1 MIYQVCTINIMSVST
16 VIRFVPYTVYL
27 PGFYHNIV
35 YHLYFLYIHSLITK
49 FVPYTFFTYQ
59 VLIII
64 LFTNQVCTKE
74 EQEVLARG
82 SRKSEQ
88 LRQRLMKDR
97 GQDDYEKA
105 VQHKNKLLEFDKTRS
120 DCVVF
125 VMLENLQKY

>member
-1 MIYQVCTINIMSVST
+1 MNICCHLLIYQICTINIAKYCYHCLLT
-16 VIRFVPYTVYL
+16 RFLTYYCLPFIPFVYTCTL
-27 PGFYHNIV
+27 FN
-35 YHLYFLYIHSLITK
+35 
-49 FVPYTFFTYQ
+49 YQ
-59 VLIII
+59 VFIII

-120 DCVVF
+120 GCVVF

>member
-1 MIYQVCTINIMSVST
+1 MLST
-16 VIRFVPYTVYL
+16 VTIVYL
-27 PGFYHNIV
+27 PGFYHTIV
-35 YHLYFLYIHSLITK
+35 YHLYLLYIHVHCLITR
-49 FVPYTFFTYQ
+49 FVRYTLFTYQ
-59 VLIII
+59 VFIII

-120 DCVVF
+120 GCVVF

>member
-1 MIYQVCTINIMSVST
+1 MF
-16 VIRFVPYTVYL
+16 VIL
-27 PGFYHNIV
+27 
-35 YHLYFLYIHSLITK
+35 
-49 FVPYTFFTYQ
+49 
-59 VLIII
+59 

-74 EQEVLARG
+74 EQEVLDRG

-125 VMLENLQKY
+125 VMLENIQNC